1 MATAVIK
8 SLKLHLGLI
17 IVKLDG
23 RSPEVALR
31 VSGSDKETIAS
42 LTPGQ
47 RIRFD
52 FACDRHGQVFAIDV
66 VPESG
71 ITRAIRNSGSPPRS
85 SRLPADKSEAERE
98 AHQRNFGKADPPS
111 QFGRR
116 WVSRSEQ
123 AHLEELLAAPIIRR
137 LMQRDGADPQAI
149 RRMLQSIARVV
160 ATPR

>member
-8 SLKLHLGLI
+8 SLKLYHGLV

-31 VSGSDKETIAS
+31 VSGSDKETVAS

-66 VPESG
+66 IPEPS
-71 ITRAIRNSGSPPRS
+71 IARANGNSGGSPRS
-85 SRLPADKSEAERE
+85 SRVPAGKSEAEQE
-98 AHQRNFGKADPPS
+98 GHQRNFGKADPGS
-111 QFGRR
+111 QHGRC
-116 WVSRSEQ
+116 WVHPSEQ

-137 LMQRDGADPQAI
+137 LMQRDGADPEAI

-160 ATPR
+160 ARPR

>member
-8 SLKLHLGLI
+8 SLKLHHGLVV
-17 IVKLDG
+17 VKLDG

-31 VSGSDKETIAS
+31 VSGSDEETVAS

-66 VPESG
+66 IPEPG
-71 ITRAIRNSGSPPRS
+71 ISRAIGNSGSS
-85 SRLPADKSEAERE
+85 SRSTQLPADKSERE
-98 AHQRNFGKADPPS
+98 AHQRNLGKADPDS
-111 QFGRR
+111 QHGRC
-116 WVSRSEQ
+116 WVHPSEQ

-137 LMQRDGADPQAI
+137 LMHRDDADPEAI
-149 RRMLQSIARVV
+149 RRLLQSIARVV